1 MISAIVTCR
10 ARSKILV
17 ELLAI
22 PKRWASSPAGAG
34 VGISGRSRF
43 YQKVGIKPLDV
54 IPWNALS
61 SSTSK
66 ISQQQHA
73 NETVESPISAGVD
86 GTQSASGVHHIPRN
100 KNSDDSSLIRMLKPR
115 RPGVEWD
122 QDDDYGDYDN
132 NNNNNNNNSNNND
145 TTEWFGVTLDGKTLS
160 TPMGQTLAVPS
171 ETLAMMIAAEWDS
184 QSKQIQPSNMPL
196 MTLACTTLDEAAN
209 HPKFYRDEAL
219 NYLRTDTTCFWA
231 DPTKDRLLH
240 RRQQQAWKGLHE
252 FCRQRLDGVSPTTAM
267 GIEGILMS
275 RKRGSIK
282 PQAGLPHPD
291 SLTEAATRWTHS
303 LDAWQLVALNS
314 IASQAKSFLIAFSL
328 LESNGINFSK
338 NKAYTSSNNNYDN
351 NGNHYESVTCPFP
364 DMTQASAACR
374 VEEEFQISVW
384 GLVEGG
390 HDYDRLNCSIQLQSA
405 NLFAQTILL
414 ENE

>member
-1 MISAIVTCR
+1 MMTPAIRTHR
-10 ARSKILV
+10 ARSKILAD
-17 ELLAI
+17 LLAI

-34 VGISGRSRF
+34 AGISGRSRF
-43 YQKVGIKPLDV
+43 YQKVDIKPLAV
-54 IPWNALS
+54 VPWNS
-61 SSTSK
+61 
-66 ISQQQHA
+66 QQHA
-73 NETVESPISAGVD
+73 NENVESPISAGVD
-86 GTQSASGVHHIPRN
+86 GTRSASGIHHIPR
-100 KNSDDSSLIRMLKPR
+100 KKTSDDSSLMRMLKPR
-115 RPGVEWD
+115 HPGVEWD
-122 QDDDYGDYDN
+122 QDDDYVDYDDN
-132 NNNNNNNNSNNND
+132 DNNSNNNNP
-145 TTEWFGVTLDGKTLS
+145 TEWYGVTLDGKSLS

-171 ETLAMMIAAEWDS
+171 ETLAIMIAAEWDS
-184 QSKQIQPSNMPL
+184 QSKQGIQPSNMPL

-252 FCRQRLDGVSPTTAM
+252 FCRHRLDGVSPTIAM
-267 GIEGILMS
+267 GIEGILMC

-282 PQAGLPHPD
+282 PQAGLPHPK

-314 IASQAKSFLIAFSL
+314 IASQAKSFLIAFSI
-328 LESNGINFSK
+328 LESNKINISQ
-338 NKAYTSSNNNYDN
+338 NKAHTSSNNNN
-351 NGNHYESVTCPFP
+351 NGNHYESVICPFP
-364 DMTQASAACR
+364 DMTQASEACR
-374 VEEEFQISVW
+374 VEEEFQISNW

-405 NLFAQTILL
+405 NLFAKTILL